1 MSVARALAAALVAT
15 AVAAATAASA
25 PRARRLRGSE
35 ALARAY
41 DAILDAQF
49 DRTEAELDQACGRI
63 RTASAGRGP
72 VTAPGSDR
80 GKRPAARE
88 GAVPAPAEACVVLRA
103 TALWW
108 RIQLDPH
115 NLAFDPLFQDRVDLA
130 IASAEAWR
138 RREPAQAEAWF
149 YLGGAYAARAQWRV
163 LREERLAAARDG
175 KRIKEALD
183 RALTLD
189 PELTDAYFGV
199 GLYKYYADIAP
210 SVAKFL
216 RWFLMLPGGDK
227 EEGLAEMLRARQ
239 AGELLQGEADY
250 QLHIIYLWYEQR
262 ADLALDILEAL
273 QARYPGNPHFAA
285 QIAELH
291 DNYFHDLPASLAAY
305 RALLTAASEQRV
317 ALPEMAAAQARLGIA
332 KHLAT
337 LHESD
342 LAIEHLR
349 PVVEAR
355 PEAPFGAVAE
365 AQMRLG
371 EAYDRLGQRSQA
383 FAAFKAALAALPEG
397 DPHGI
402 RARAESAMARRPN
415 PRATDGYR
423 LSLEGWRAFER
434 GDTTTS
440 AATLARALQLTPNEF
455 VTRLRYGRVLAA
467 RHADNA
473 ALGEIERALAGR
485 ADAPPS
491 LIAAAFLDAG
501 AIHERAGRRDT
512 AAVMYR
518 HASQVFGGG
527 ADARDAAARALAR
540 VAPSVQ

>member
-1 MSVARALAAALVAT
+1 MSA
-15 AVAAATAASA
+15 
-25 PRARRLRGSE
+25 
-35 ALARAY
+35 ARAY

-49 DRTEAELDQACGRI
+49 DRTEAELDRACGRL
-63 RTASAGRGP
+63 RDASAGQGRVRDASAGRGS
-72 VTAPGSDR
+72 VTVPASDR
-80 GKRPAARE
+80 GMPPATRE
-88 GAVPAPAEACVVLRA
+88 GGGPAPAEACAVLRA

-115 NLAFDPLFQDRVDLA
+115 NLAFDPLFQDRVDRA
-130 IASAEAWR
+130 IASAEAWTR
-138 RREPAQAEAWF
+138 RAPAQAEAWF

-183 RALTLD
+183 RALTFD

-210 SVAKFL
+210 SVAKFF
-216 RWFLMLPGGDK
+216 RWFLMLPGGDR

-262 ADLALDILEAL
+262 ADLALDLLEAL
-273 QARYPGNPHFAA
+273 QAPYPGNPHFAA

-291 DNYFHDLPASLAAY
+291 DTYLHDLPASLAAY
-305 RALLTAASEQRV
+305 RGLLAAARDQRV

-332 KHLAT
+332 KHLET

-349 PVVEAR
+349 PIVEAR
-355 PEAPFGAVAE
+355 PEAPFGALAE
-365 AQMRLG
+365 AHVRLG
-371 EAYDRLGQRSQA
+371 EAYDRLGQRPQA
-383 FAAFKAALAALPEG
+383 LAAFEAALAAAPAG
-397 DPHGI
+397 DPHRI
-402 RARAESAMARRPN
+402 RARAEAAKARRPR
-415 PRATDGYR
+415 PRVAEAYR

-434 GDTTTS
+434 GDTTAS
-440 AATLARALQLTPNEF
+440 AATLARALQLAPNEF
-455 VTRLRYGRVLAA
+455 VARLRHARLLAA
-467 RHADNA
+467 RHEDTA
-473 ALGEIERALAGR
+473 ALGEMERALAGR
-485 ADAPPS
+485 GDAPPS
-491 LIAAAFLDAG
+491 LVTAAFLDAG
-501 AIHERAGRRDT
+501 AIHERAGRRD
-512 AAVMYR
+512 AAAAMYR
-518 HASQVFGGG
+518 DASQVFGGG

-540 VAPSVQ
+540 VAPAIQ